1 MAKSIRSKWKRKCRA
16 VKRVRY
22 GEKELVRLKKTLGID
37 DNNQDVEMRSS
48 VAAVVNVVPKR
59 RMKLNVE
66 PVQESNPTDAN
77 TRVFDPKTMRD
88 QNGCYPVWM
97 NQRRIRKNRKI
108 EKNKKKKKTT
118 KKKH

>member
-37 DNNQDVEMRSS
+37 ENNQDVEMRSS
-48 VAAVVNVVPKR
+48 AATIVKVVPKR
-59 RMKLNVE
+59 NMKLNVE
-66 PVQESNPTDAN
+66 KVQESNSTDAN
-77 TRVFDPKTMRD
+77 KRVYDPKTMRD

-108 EKNKKKKKTT
+108 KKNKKKKAT